1 MWLLVE
7 TSPTTDCEDLT
18 SNWELLAIVRFRMN
32 CSFRVVVVVV
42 EFVGELVLRA
52 NEVML
57 KNWQNSI
64 ILALRSQQTSNEV
77 LIALETELFVSGD

>member
-18 SNWELLAIVRFRMN
+18 SNWVLLAIVRFRMN

>member
-7 TSPTTDCEDLT
+7 TSPATGCEGLT

-42 EFVGELVLRA
+42 EFVGELVLRVD
-52 NEVML
+52 EVML
-57 KNWQNSI
+57 KSWQNSLF
-64 ILALRSQQTSNEV
+64 LALRSQQTSNEA
-77 LIALETELFVSGD
+77 LITSETELFVSED

>member
-7 TSPTTDCEDLT
+7 TSPATDCEDLT
-18 SNWELLAIVRFRMN
+18 SNWELWAIVRFRMN

-42 EFVGELVLRA
+42 EFVGELVLRV

-57 KNWQNSI
+57 KSWQNSLF
-64 ILALRSQQTSNEV
+64 LALRSQQTSNEV
-77 LIALETELFVSGD
+77 LMASETEFFVSED